1 MHLPGMTEKRGIANI
16 FLSFKHRI
24 MNMKIL
30 TCSLLN
36 FVEAQIH
43 ISFELYYQKMVANI
57 D

>member
-1 MHLPGMTEKRGIANI
+1 MHLPGITEDRGIAKL
-16 FLSFKHRI
+16 FLSFNHRI

-30 TCSLLN
+30 TNQLSN

-43 ISFELYYQKMVANI
+43 ISFELHFQNMVANI